1 VSRGG
6 ALLAAAATAVLLFTI
21 AAAMLTEQPPA
32 DASTLSLG
40 SRGWLV
46 ARRYLEEKGATVT
59 LLDDE
64 PETPVEGVLVVAFPW
79 QRLAFH
85 DALPMIDRH
94 LQQGGT
100 VLFAYSGHLYAPFE
114 EAIAARIALER
125 QPLSLSLSE
134 DPPLNPFEWRKYASR
149 EWSLTLEFEDAQ
161 SAPGSR
167 PVRIDAPER
176 AFRAPKGAT
185 VLLRGPSG
193 EPVAFAFPRAGG
205 RVIAVPADALSNARI
220 GEPGN
225 ADLLE
230 RLRETL
236 GDAWSFD
243 EFHHGLTP
251 PPSPAERGPQ
261 RVLSLY
267 VLQIAFVYVLV
278 VLAVARRFGPS
289 WREPPVASG
298 SSASFLLGLGALHER
313 LGHQRAAS
321 RLLVSRAR
329 EFDPRLRLEDPRETE
344 EADLLAIARRVA
356 RAQSGKVRD
365 P

>member
-1 VSRGG
+1 
-6 ALLAAAATAVLLFTI
+6 
-21 AAAMLTEQPPA
+21 
-32 DASTLSLG
+32 
-40 SRGWLV
+40 
-46 ARRYLEEKGATVT
+46 VT
-59 LLDDE
+59 
-64 PETPVEGVLVVAFPW
+64 FPW
-79 QRLAFH
+79 QRLAFR
-85 DALPMIDRH
+85 DAVPMVDRH
-94 LQQGGT
+94 LQEGGT
-100 VLFAYSGHLYAPFE
+100 VLFAYDGRRYDAFE
-114 EAIAARIALER
+114 QALAEKIGLVE
-125 QPLSLSLSE
+125 QPVSDE
-134 DPPLNPFEWRKYASR
+134 PPLDPFEWRKYASR
-149 EWSLTLEFEDAQ
+149 EWSLTFTLREGAP
-161 SAPGSR
+161 SAAGSR

-176 AFRAPKGAT
+176 VWRAPPDAT

-193 EPVAFAFPRAGG
+193 EPLAFAFPRSGG
-205 RVIAVPADALSNARI
+205 RVVAVPADALSNARI
-220 GEPGN
+220 AEPGN

-230 RLRETL
+230 RLREDL

-243 EFHHGLTP
+243 EFHHGFSA

-261 RVLSLY
+261 RVLVLY
-267 VLQIAFVYVLV
+267 LLQIAFVYVLV
-278 VLAVARRFGPS
+278 VRAVARRFGPS
-289 WREPPVASG
+289 WLEPPAASG